1 MIDLSHYSS
10 ACFNEELRHL
20 LENLIITGYD
30 TLKTFGATAQETI
43 SRQSDSDEAVS
54 TIKEILHTSE
64 HVVRKYPEILI
75 SCLTYIA
82 TESRNMDLLHHIRH
96 FLDAPPHKLPN
107 GQNFLHIEEALGILE
122 KDIASH
128 YKQIS
133 ESW

>member
-1 MIDLSHYSS
+1 
-10 ACFNEELRHL
+10 
-20 LENLIITGYD
+20 
-30 TLKTFGATAQETI
+30 
-43 SRQSDSDEAVS
+43 
-54 TIKEILHTSE
+54 
-64 HVVRKYPEILI
+64 
-75 SCLTYIA
+75 
-82 TESRNMDLLHHIRH
+82 MDLLHHIRH